1 MFIHLKRKNIRLIN
15 FDYSNQASYFITLCE
30 KNKKNIFGK
39 IIHNSIHLNDIGRIL
54 EFKLKELPEIFDFIQ
69 IDTYI
74 IMPNHIHLIINL
86 YEEHNSKNI
95 ALAKIIGYYKSSVTK
110 DIMKKFN
117 IESFWQK
124 RFFDHIIRNEISLN
138 KIREYIENNPKN
150 WNLDEYFD

>member
-30 KNKKNIFGK
+30 KNKKNIFCK

-54 EFKLKELPEIFDFIQ
+54 EFKLKELPKIFDFIE

-86 YEEHNSKNI
+86 YEEHNLKNI

-110 DIMKKFN
+110 DIKKKFN
-117 IESFWQK
+117 IESIWQK